1 MSIVA
6 LHCGFLPSFFRIN
19 VVIAAVAAVA
29 FVVPAAAVIVAA
41 FSAALFL
48 VHVFGLFIKSLYDIG
63 LLPALCKEKHCT
75 GVYTDTI
82 AQGFDALVPVLVLI
96 GSPGQGISFVGRT
109 YSCYSR
115 TTLIFNREAQF

>member
-1 MSIVA
+1 MNKVCS
-6 LHCGFLPSFFRIN
+6 CFRIN
-19 VVIAAVAAVA
+19 VVFAAVAVAAVA
-29 FVVPAAAVIVAA
+29 FVVPAVIVPA

-48 VHVFGLFIKSLYDIG
+48 EHVFGLFIKSLYDIG

-96 GSPGQGISFVGRT
+96 GSPGQGILFVGRT
-109 YSCYSR
+109 YSCYSC
-115 TTLIFNREAQF
+115 TAFIFIREARF